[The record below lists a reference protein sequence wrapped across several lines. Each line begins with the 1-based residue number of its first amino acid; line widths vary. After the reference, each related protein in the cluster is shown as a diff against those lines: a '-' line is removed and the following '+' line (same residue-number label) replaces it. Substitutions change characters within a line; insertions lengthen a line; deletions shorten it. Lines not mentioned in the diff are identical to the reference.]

1 MKFLSLSLLLFSWV
15 AEATPR
21 LDPNKATVCA
31 MTLNSDEERHLFEA
45 EVKKHPNDYNPI
57 VELTDFGGRDW
68 YEKACKSGI
77 KCDQLLISGHF
88 SSGFTGTHNGTKRS
102 LPLNNMEMQGC
113 TNTCEGIMD
122 HPYEVFLMGCNTL
135 STKKLDS
142 RTPASYAEHLVHD
155 GVSRPTAELIAEGR
169 YGTMGDDNISR
180 VKRSFRGKKKQL
192 YGFTSIGPSG
202 KTVDP
207 MLRRYFQRTS
217 LLESLETAR
226 AARSM
231 NHVIEANDIL
241 ASELSATAFTQCNA
255 GADTEKDRRIC
266 KLLHPSISLNDK
278 LDVMVDAM
286 AQSDWVK
293 YVPTIN
299 KFISG
304 IDRSK
309 MSHAQVVAME
319 DAFNQISE
327 SDQLRRQVRNLHDQ
341 TSFAA
346 VKAEWKKFGDYFG
359 FFGSASGSRTPAR
372 RESLIGDDF
381 LKDVPKEKP
390 ASRIGDDFLGDPLA
404 PRP

>member
-1 MKFLSLSLLLFSWV
+1 MKFLILPLFLLPW
-15 AEATPR
+15 AAQAIPQ

-31 MTLNSDEERHLFEA
+31 MTLNSDEERALFEA
-45 EVKKHPNDYNPI
+45 EVKKHPSKYNPI

-68 YEKACKSGI
+68 FDKACSSGI
-77 KCDQLLISGHF
+77 RCDQLLVSGHF
-88 SSGFTGTHNGTKRS
+88 SSGFTGTHNGVRRS
-102 LPLNNMEMQGC
+102 LPLKEMEKRGC
-113 TNTCEGIMD
+113 TNTCDGIMD

-180 VKRSFRGKKKQL
+180 VKRSFRGQKKQL
-192 YGFTSIGPSG
+192 YGFDSIGPSG

-207 MLRRYFQRTS
+207 MLRRYFQQTS
-217 LLESLETAR
+217 LLDGLERAR

-231 NHVIEANDIL
+231 NHVLAANDLL
-241 ASELSATAFTQCNA
+241 AGELSATAFTQCNA
-255 GADTEKDRRIC
+255 GADSEKDRRVC
-266 KLLHPSISLNDK
+266 KLLHPSIGVADK

-299 KFISG
+299 EFIDELERKRPTLKQHE
-304 IDRSK
+304 I
-309 MSHAQVVAME
+309 VAFE
-319 DAFNQISE
+319 DAVNQITE
-327 SDQLRRQVRNLHDQ
+327 SAQIRRQVRALHDQ

-346 VKAEWKKFGDYFG
+346 VKAEWRKFGEFFG
-359 FFGSASGSRTPAR
+359 FFSGTA
-372 RESLIGDDF
+372 
-381 LKDVPKEKP
+381 P
-390 ASRIGDDFLGDPLA
+390 ASRIGDDFLQTPA
-404 PRP
+404 PTGRLGADFLDGIGGQ

>member
-1 MKFLSLSLLLFSWV
+1 MKFILLSALLFSQI
-15 AEATPR
+15 ALAIPQ
-21 LDPNKATVCA
+21 LDSNKATVCA
-31 MTLNSDEERHLFEA
+31 MTLNSDEERAIFEA
-45 EVKKHPNDYNPI
+45 EIKKHPNDYNPI

-68 YEKACKSGI
+68 YEKACQSGI

-88 SSGFTGTHNGTKRS
+88 SNGFTGTHNGTKRS
-102 LPLNNMEMQGC
+102 LPLKNMEMQGC
-113 TNTCEGIMD
+113 TNTCDGIMD

-180 VKRSFRGKKKQL
+180 VKRSFRGRKKQL

-202 KTVDP
+202 STVDP
-207 MLRRYFQRTS
+207 MLRRYFQGTT

-231 NHVIEANDIL
+231 NHVIEANSLL

-255 GADTEKDRRIC
+255 GSDSEKDRRIC
-266 KLLHPSISLNDK
+266 KLLHPSIALTDK

-286 AQSDWVK
+286 SQSDWVK

-299 KFISG
+299 KFVSE

-309 MSHAQVVAME
+309 LNHNQVVAME
-319 DAFNQISE
+319 DAFNQITE

-341 TSFAA
+341 TSFSA
-346 VKAEWKKFGDYFG
+346 VKAEWKKFGDFFG
-359 FFGSASGSRTPAR
+359 FFGAASSAREPAQR

-381 LKDVPKEKP
+381 LKEEPK
-390 ASRIGDDFLGDPLA
+390 SRLGDDFLDGIA